1 MRGRPRKYGKEDP
14 PIKINFYIPASLRYK
29 IPDDVNL
36 TDLFTNIL
44 SNLYSDPKKAEL
56 KDLEEKEMELKEQ
69 LAIVQ
74 SQILKLRR
82 EIEEAD
88 KIRREIELKQL
99 YAIWQFWNIL
109 KQAVKINGLPFVGNK
124 YPETILG
131 IKFNY
136 DAIQKALKSK
146 EIMSYSIE
154 TFEQAIQLAEQ
165 YNVTYIG
172 HGQNEES
179 EFNKFKNFYD
189 EYKKRVKL

>member
-1 MRGRPRKYGKEDP
+1 MRGRPRKYGKDDP

-44 SNLYSDPKKAEL
+44 ANLYSDPKKAEL
-56 KDLEEKEMELKEQ
+56 KDLEKKEAELKEQ

-82 EIEEAD
+82 EIEEAE
-88 KIRREIELKQL
+88 KIRKEMELKQL
-99 YAIWQFWNIL
+99 YAVWQFWNIL
-109 KQAVKINGLPFVGNK
+109 RQAVKINGLPFVGNK
-124 YPETILG
+124 FPETILG

-146 EIMSYSIE
+146 EIISYSID
-154 TFEQAIQLAEQ
+154 TFEQAIQLAKQ
-165 YNVTYIG
+165 YNVAYVG
-172 HGQNEES
+172 HGQNEDS
-179 EFNKFKNFYD
+179 EFDRFLKFYD